1 MSYCC
6 FLSRSGLM
14 QSTPVHSPFW
24 PWASSHLLGGDSVHP
39 CVHLSVY
46 PHSHPSI
53 QYRLGVCYGPG
64 TVSSTSWKR
73 SDGAFSWRPDVA
85 SHAVATL
92 WQWSCWACALV
103 TERGRLRALLHQSL
117 LWVYVGLQDFFLPGL
132 IHCFSA
138 SVCNCTGL
146 PLSFCILFLSL
157 FSLPVSFVLLG
168 KVEKLSSLK
177 HLWRRIASACSQF
190 TRQAL
195 STPCRPRTV
204 QLCGASSSHWNVTS
218 SRAGTECVHCFIFQ
232 EQHRSW
238 PTVAVEGM
246 NGWIVYIS
254 YLQWKAVFFLYVPP
268 LPVLAKDLRTS
279 PKQAMEAHTGKLCFS
294 CMCLHCLFW
303 PRT

>member
-1 MSYCC
+1 MC
-6 FLSRSGLM
+6 
-14 QSTPVHSPFW
+14 P
-24 PWASSHLLGGDSVHP
+24 SVHP
-39 CVHLSVY
+39 PVHASVSPSIHLSVY

-146 PLSFCILFLSL
+146 PLPFCILFLSL
-157 FSLPVSFVLLG
+157 FSLPVSFLLLG

-204 QLCGASSSHWNVTS
+204 QLRGASSSHWNVTS

-246 NGWIVYIS
+246 NGWIFYIS
-254 YLQWKAVFFLYVPP
+254 YLQWEAVFF
-268 LPVLAKDLRTS
+268 
-279 PKQAMEAHTGKLCFS
+279 
-294 CMCLHCLFW
+294 CMCLCWLFW
-303 PRT
+303 AGPQVLGQLILKGFDLKTSAFGKA